1 MTTTELSGPGMTGI
15 APPAL
20 RGRVLVVDDVPA
32 NVTVL
37 SKIVQILGHEPIPAA
52 GGEEAVEKAR
62 ASRPDLVLMDVMMPG
77 VDGIEA
83 TRRLKSDPA
92 TRLVPV
98 VIVTALTDSD
108 SRKRAAEAGADD
120 FMTKPVDALELS
132 LRIRSFLAV
141 KQTYDELEA
150 ARQRAAQHDRLKT
163 EFLASVSHELRTPL
177 AAVAAA
183 ARALSRDGGSRPENV
198 ARLAPV
204 ILEECSR
211 LGRILDEA
219 LDFARLDAGVLP
231 WADAEFAAAPCVESV
246 AATFA
251 AAAEEK
257 GVALSAQVRAPGPG
271 EGTLRGD
278 RDRFLQ
284 LLGNLTSNALKFTP
298 PGGTVRLALA
308 RAGPADAQRF
318 GVTPPAGR
326 GLVLV
331 AVEDTGVGIA
341 PENQKL
347 IFERFRQVADPAT
360 GRPSGA
366 GLGLAIC
373 QDLVERFGGR
383 IGLRSSP
390 GQGSR
395 FTVALPEAPA

>member
-1 MTTTELSGPGMTGI
+1 MTTTELSGPGTTGI

-20 RGRVLVVDDVPA
+20 RGRILVVDDVPA

-52 GGEEAVEKAR
+52 GGEEAVERAR
-62 ASRPDLVLMDVMMPG
+62 AARPDLVLMDVMMPG

-83 TRRLKSDPA
+83 TRRLKADPD

-108 SRKRAAEAGADD
+108 ARKRAAEAGADD

-141 KQTYDELEA
+141 KRTYDELEA
-150 ARQRAAQHDRLKT
+150 SRARASQQDRLKT

-183 ARALSRDGGSRPENV
+183 ARTLWRDGGSRPESV
-198 ARLAPV
+198 ARLAPM

-219 LDFARLDAGVLP
+219 LEFARLDAGVLP
-231 WADAEFAAAPCVESV
+231 WAESSFAAAPCVEAV

-251 AAAEEK
+251 PMAEEK
-257 GVALSAQVRAPGPG
+257 GVSLSSQVRPPGPG

-284 LLGNLTSNALKFTP
+284 LLSNLTSNALKFTP

-308 RAGPADAQRF
+308 RAGPADAPRF

-383 IGLRSSP
+383 IGLRSAP